1 MADWINDFQEITTII
16 NQISTEYPCS
26 NPFKKN
32 EKLIVK
38 ALYVVS
44 PLEFYVIKQAQIR
57 TLHELERIT
66 SQWGE
71 KVHHQTMMDSQC
83 RQDQACLIR
92 FKNVVARA
100 KIVHGGIHDLQVFLI
115 DYGRSMFIKWS
126 DCFAI
131 PHHIANFAP
140 PLAHYCT
147 LNDADNCA
155 FDNASVQEFC
165 RKLLSAE
172 HFLLR

>member
-1 MADWINDFQEITTII
+1 
-16 NQISTEYPCS
+16 
-26 NPFKKN
+26 
-32 EKLIVK
+32 
-38 ALYVVS
+38 
-44 PLEFYVIKQAQIR
+44 
-57 TLHELERIT
+57 
-66 SQWGE
+66 
-71 KVHHQTMMDSQC
+71 MMDSQC

-172 HFLLR
+172 HFLLRGLGESKKTHGELVEIIDATLRPARAHFPTDYERRVFE